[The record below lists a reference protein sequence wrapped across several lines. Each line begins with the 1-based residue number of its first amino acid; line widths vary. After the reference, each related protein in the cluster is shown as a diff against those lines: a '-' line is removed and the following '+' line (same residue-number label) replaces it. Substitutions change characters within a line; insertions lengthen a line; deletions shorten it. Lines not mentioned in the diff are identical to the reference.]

1 MRLIRWK
8 TILRAFILF
17 LPALVMADITF
28 ELDELGQVYPE
39 YRSDIVAVVNI
50 STQEINLYQQ
60 GEWVTNYPVSTAEKG
75 AGNKENSYQT
85 PLGVHFIRNK
95 FGAGAAELS
104 VFKSRINTQRIAQLE
119 TRPRHTG
126 EDLVTTRILW
136 LSGLEL
142 GINQGEGVDSYR
154 RYIYIH
160 GTHEEGLIGEPA
172 SHGCIRMRNSDVID
186 LFEQMPERAL
196 VWIKEG

>member
-8 TILRAFILF
+8 TLLQAVILF
-17 LPALVMADITF
+17 IPTLVMADNTL

-39 YRSDIVAVVNI
+39 YRSDIVAVVDI
-50 STQEINLYQQ
+50 AAQKITLYQQ
-60 GEWVTNYPVSTAEKG
+60 GDWVTSYPVSTAEKG
-75 AGNKENSYQT
+75 SGNKANSYQT
-85 PLGVHFIRNK
+85 PLGVHFVRNK
-95 FGAGAAELS
+95 FGAEAAELTI
-104 VFKSRINTQRIAQLE
+104 FKSRINTQKIAQLE

-136 LSGLEL
+136 LSGLEP
-142 GINQGEGVDSYR
+142 GVNQGKGIDSYR

-160 GTHEEGLIGEPA
+160 GTHEEGLIGQPA
-172 SHGCIRMRNSDVID
+172 SHGCIRMKNSDVID